1 MKIAIRLAGLALKQL
16 ARHRTRSLLTMAGVA
31 TGMFLF
37 TTIETT
43 QHRLRAATIETAS
56 DTTLIVYRQ
65 NRFCPATSRLP
76 EHYAPAIR
84 RMPGVR
90 EVIPVQI
97 VVNNCGASLDVI
109 TFRGVPADAF
119 ASESRDFE
127 IIAGS
132 LEQWQSRDDAALVG
146 EQFAT
151 RRRLEPGDT
160 FEAVG
165 IRVHV
170 AGIVRSPGAQEN
182 NVAHVA
188 LPFLQQAARTGLGT
202 VTQFNV
208 KVDSQEHLDEV
219 AAAIDEFFA
228 TDAEPTDTRPEKAFF
243 AQSAQDL
250 IEIIGFTRWLGLG
263 AVIAVVGLVA
273 NALLL
278 VARSRVRENAI
289 LQTLGFPQLAIGL
302 LVLWEGSLLGLAGGV
317 AGSVGAAAFLFW
329 YHPSMGN
336 EGLILSLDPSLSV
349 VIWSIVLAV
358 VLGAVAS
365 LWPAWIAARHPIVS
379 SLRSS

>member
-132 LEQWQSRDDAALVG
+132 LEHWQSRDDAALVG

-228 TDAEPTDTRPEKAFF
+228 TDAEATDTRPEKAFF